1 MKLLP
6 ILTKSIRYES
16 DLASKEKRPEVLYR
30 KRSEQDIYF
39 TSNFHRKAKEWGLTE
54 AHARR
59 VYYEGDRVKGKGK
72 ENMKV
77 MTYRGEEI
85 GIYAFHDRETNQPVV
100 TSIWKRKPRA
110 TPSR

>member
-1 MKLLP
+1 MMDLLK
-6 ILTKSIRYES
+6 IINHIIRQ
-16 DLASKEKRPEVLYR
+16 RPQPERAVSADPPNR
-30 KRSEQDIYF
+30 FHQDIYF
-39 TSNFHRKAKEWGLTE
+39 TANFRAKARECGLTE

-77 MTYRGEEI
+77 MPYKGEEI

-100 TSIWKRKPRA
+100 TSIWRRKPRT
-110 TPSR
+110 TPRR